1 MGRIRVRRSAG
12 VTAALTHDELR
23 RLLVLAGA
31 ACAPEHERTA
41 AVERLRQWAE
51 ACEALTAECLD
62 TIEAMIAAG
71 AFDDVCAFRRARKTD
86 LPARRV
92 RTAAV
97 RRLDALGLVSLLP
110 AATTGTGSTATVFF
124 LRPLALVAFAVA
136 DMQRAR
142 KIEQQHRRQ
151 K

>member
-1 MGRIRVRRSAG
+1 M
-12 VTAALTHDELR
+12 TAALTHDELR
-23 RLLVLAGA
+23 RLLVLTGA

-110 AATTGTGSTATVFF
+110 AANAGTGSTATVFF
-124 LRPLALVAFAVA
+124 LRPLALVAFAVV
-136 DMQRAR
+136 DLDRA
-142 KIEQQHRRQ
+142 KQAIDGESEGGI
-151 K
+151 